1 MSTTKFE
8 HVIGRD
14 GLHRIRKTC
23 VENGEIIG
31 NSHEGMSS
39 RHKVEQNEIL
49 VLKASLAAANIP
61 WPVADGI
68 ASCYAESFRDIPSVD
83 ERVRKTGINR
93 RSQCCNADADD
104 LGDGEHFQ
112 CQKCRRECSTMTV
125 DERVQRNDCHD
136 GKPQY
141 REPEAD
147 PLRHERVFGKPAD
160 PFEPQT
166 PGPVEPQLR

>member
-31 NSHEGMSS
+31 NSHEGFSS
-39 RHKVEQNEIL
+39 RDEAIFNAGRNSQADLEL
-49 VLKASLAAANIP
+49 VGLPEPLAQTIAFMLRSHMSLIP
-61 WPVADGI
+61 
-68 ASCYAESFRDIPSVD
+68 
-83 ERVRKTGINR
+83 T
-93 RSQCCNADADD
+93 
-104 LGDGEHFQ
+104 
-112 CQKCRRECSTMTV
+112 
-125 DERVQRNDCHD
+125 
-136 GKPQY
+136 
-141 REPEAD
+141 EAD

-166 PGPVEPQLR
+166 PGPVEPQTEN